1 MKKETKRK
9 IRIGGACLFVLYLL
23 LLTYF
28 LFFAETFGRGAAGA
42 SYRYNIEPF
51 REIRRFWSYRETLGI
66 SAVWMN
72 LVGNVLAFIPFGLFV
87 PMIAP
92 RLDTPLRVTLLSL
105 EFSLAVEL
113 IQLVSKV
120 GSFDVDDILLNTIGG
135 ILGYIIWIVS
145 NRIRRKLYG

>member
-28 LFFAETFGRGAAGA
+28 LFFSETFGRSVSDG

-51 REIRRFWSYRETLGI
+51 REIRRFWVHRRTLGAD
-66 SAVWMN
+66 AVWVN
-72 LVGNVLAFIPFGLFV
+72 LVGNVLAFLPFGLFV

-92 RLDTPLRVTLLSL
+92 RLDMPLRVTLLST
-105 EFSLAVEL
+105 EFSLIVEL

-120 GSFDVDDILLNTIGG
+120 GSFDVDDIILNTLGG

-145 NRIRRKLYG
+145 NRLRRKIYG